1 MEGTP
6 SKSIDLIRFY
16 FTFFINLLKSP
27 LQAGFSFWF
36 EKLMVLTIQDSKA
49 LIGNIKDFWHYRV
62 GHYRIICRIEDEGLI
77 IVAVNGGHRKDVYKK

>member
-1 MEGTP
+1 
-6 SKSIDLIRFY
+6 KLF
-16 FTFFINLLKSP
+16 FFINLLKSP

-49 LIGNIKDFWHYRV
+49 KCWSEILKAFGINRV
-62 GHYRIICRIEDEGLI
+62 GHYRIICPIEYEELT

>member
-1 MEGTP
+1 
-6 SKSIDLIRFY
+6 KLF
-16 FTFFINLLKSP
+16 FFINLLKSP

-62 GHYRIICRIEDEGLI
+62 GHYRIICPI
-77 IVAVNGGHRKDVYKK
+77 